1 MTIYCDAAVLVT
13 PSALLLVLLFVPLL
27 SLLSLL
33 LVLDAEGSRVLEMA
47 RVFAVVANYVSARLV
62 SATGTAAPRPAIFV
76 VELER
81 ARLAA

>member
-1 MTIYCDAAVLVT
+1 MLPVSLT

-33 LVLDAEGSRVLEMA
+33 LVLGTEGTRVLEMA
-47 RVFAVVANYVSARLV
+47 RAFAVVANDVSAVVFYR
-62 SATGTAAPRPAIFV
+62 GMEAPRSTISV